1 MTAPPREAE
10 ATDWISRAPEET
22 EDLGAE
28 LGARLGGHDVVY
40 IAGTLGAGK
49 TCLAR
54 GLARGAGAA
63 ASQVASPTFA
73 IVHEYAGA
81 DGAIRLRHLDLYRV
95 ADRER
100 DLMQIGVP
108 DALEGAPV
116 CVEWPGE
123 AIRHLL
129 PPTVEIEI
137 EAAGETERRIRVTK
151 RDPGGG

>member
-1 MTAPPREAE
+1 MTGPPRADA
-10 ATDWISRAPEET
+10 ATERISRSPQAT

-28 LGARLGGHDVVY
+28 LGGRLGAHDVVY
-40 IAGTLGAGK
+40 IVGALGAGK
-49 TCLAR
+49 TCFAR

-63 ASQVASPTFA
+63 AAQVASPTFA
-73 IVHEYAGA
+73 IVNEYAGS
-81 DGAIRLRHLDLYRV
+81 DGVIRLRHLDLYRI

-100 DLMQIGVP
+100 DLAQIGVP

-123 AIRHLL
+123 AIRRLL

-137 EAAGETERRIRVTK
+137 ELVGETERRIRVTN
-151 RDPGGG
+151 